1 MFRDPLGY
9 RLKTLSNL
17 MKKNMDKHFGPHHN
31 RATMMQT
38 WVIGFV
44 QLRKNKGLDTF
55 QKDIEEEF
63 SINRSTASEMLK
75 LMSKRNLIER
85 QSVDYDGR
93 LKKIVLTNK
102 SLNILEW
109 IDQTIIQQHE
119 LLTKGLTTQEI
130 DDFMK
135 IADKMI
141 DNLVNEVENKCEK
154 RVAK

>member
-102 SLNILEW
+102 SLDILEW

>member
-1 MFRDPLGY
+1 
-9 RLKTLSNL
+9 

-102 SLNILEW
+102 SLDILEW

-130 DDFMK
+130 NDFMK

>member
-102 SLNILEW
+102 SLDILEW
-109 IDQTIIQQHE
+109 INQTIIQQHE

-141 DNLVNEVENKCEK
+141 DNLVNEIENKCEK